1 MINLN
6 VAFQTAL
13 TFFLVANPIGNSPV
27 IVALVKD
34 FPFDRQRKIV
44 MREGIFAFL
53 LALFFQFAGE
63 HFLDLLNISNYAVT
77 LCGGVILFLIALQ
90 MIFSVSENS
99 DTAALKQEPFI
110 VPIATPLLTGAGL
123 LSVVMLKS
131 HELQNDFLI
140 TLSLV
145 IAWVG
150 VLGVMAV
157 APYLQKLL
165 GKSGLLALEQLMGLI
180 LAIISMQ
187 LLVRGVHLFIDNLQT
202 GK

>member
-1 MINLN
+1 MEIAL
-6 VAFQTAL
+6 QIAL

-27 IVALVKD
+27 IIALVKD
-34 FPFDRQRKIV
+34 FPFQRQRIIV
-44 MREGIFAFL
+44 LREGIFAFL

-63 HFLDLLNISNYAVT
+63 HFLNLLNISDYAVT
-77 LCGGVILFLIALQ
+77 LCGGVILFIIALQ
-90 MIFSVSENS
+90 MIFSLSEPS
-99 DTAALKQEPFI
+99 ETASLKQEPFI

-131 HELQNDFLI
+131 HEVHNDFLI

-145 IAWVG
+145 IAWIG
-150 VLGVMAV
+150 VLSVMAM
-157 APYLQKLL
+157 APYLQKVL
-165 GKSGLLALEQLMGLI
+165 GKNGLMALEQLMGLI

-187 LLVRGVHLFIDNLQT
+187 MFIQGINLFLDNIKN